1 MKVFFKNI
9 VKLEHLEMAVLII
22 ILVNFISDKNINNNK

>member
-9 VKLEHLEMAVLII
+9 VKLEDLEMAVLII